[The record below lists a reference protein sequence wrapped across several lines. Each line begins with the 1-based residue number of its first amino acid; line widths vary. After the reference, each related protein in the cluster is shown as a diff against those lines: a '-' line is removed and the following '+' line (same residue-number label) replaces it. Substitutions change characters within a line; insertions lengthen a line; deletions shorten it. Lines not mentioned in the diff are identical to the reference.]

1 LLSHVGF
8 SSQGKIMTIIY
19 LVRRWTKQSI
29 IKLALCGFMPIK
41 LADWLIQRGGL
52 RHD

>member
-8 SSQGKIMTIIY
+8 SQKGKTMH
-19 LVRRWTKQSI
+19 LLSNARRWTKSSI
-29 IKLALCGFMPIK
+29 IKLALWGFMPTK